1 MPYLGD
7 VRGHMLPGDP
17 VKRTT
22 IKALESASSYGNK
35 SSAFHRDERYNLY
48 ELFGCDELK
57 LRWCN

>member
-1 MPYLGD
+1 
-7 VRGHMLPGDP
+7 MLPGDP